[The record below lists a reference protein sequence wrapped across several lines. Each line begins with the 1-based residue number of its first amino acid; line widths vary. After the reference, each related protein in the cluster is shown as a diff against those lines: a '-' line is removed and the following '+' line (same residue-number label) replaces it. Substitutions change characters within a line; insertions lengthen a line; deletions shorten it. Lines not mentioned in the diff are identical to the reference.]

1 MTLDEAVALARR
13 FHQGMVDKAGEPYIG
28 HPMRVMARVSGEQ
41 EKLAAVLHD
50 LLEDTD
56 LSTTDLLA
64 AGCPPRVVDAVE
76 ALTRRRDETYED
88 FVDRVATDPLARVVK
103 LADIADNLD
112 PERLARLDPDVA
124 AGLRAKY
131 HRAQGRLQTA
141 VVTEGPP
148 SSLSAAG
155 EPGAVPKPPY
165 AGFDCA
171 TCGHPA
177 GRAEID
183 QGPSAEETLVVT
195 SPLGRAAFRLEGA
208 TAQVVAAA
216 VTSGEA
222 GTLCHVNPDFAP
234 FWCPRCGSSYC
245 DRHWTRPAVV
255 EDRSCPVGHQRTV
268 DDRT

>member
-1 MTLDEAVALARR
+1 MTLEEAVALARR

-28 HPMRVMARVSGEQ
+28 HPMRVMARVSGHQ
-41 EKLAAVLHD
+41 EKIAAVLHD

-56 LSTTDLLA
+56 LSSTDLLA
-64 AGCPPRVVDAVE
+64 AGCPPRVVEAVE

-131 HRAQGRLQTA
+131 HRAQGRLHAA
-141 VVTEGPP
+141 VVAEGPP
-148 SSLSAAG
+148 PSPSAGG
-155 EPGAVPKPPY
+155 EPGGAPNPLY
-165 AGFDCA
+165 ACFDCA

-177 GRAEID
+177 GRAEIE
-183 QGPSAEETLVVT
+183 QGPSAEESLVVT
-195 SPLGRAAFRLEGA
+195 SPLGRAVFRLEGP
-208 TAQVVAAA
+208 TAQVAVAA
-216 VTSGEA
+216 VTSGDA
-222 GTLCHVNPDFAP
+222 RKLVHVTPDVAP
-234 FWCPRCGSSYC
+234 FWCPQCQSSYC
-245 DRHWTRPAVV
+245 DRHWTRSTVV

-268 DDRT
+268 KDRT